1 MIFLEM
7 FAVGFAL
14 TLGMEVALGLCFAL
28 KEVVKGVKR
37 K

>member
-1 MIFLEM
+1 MWFVKALG
-7 FAVGFAL
+7 AGFAL

-28 KEVVKGVKR
+28 KVVRRGKK